1 MEDQEGVDHEFLVR
15 GSQFCY
21 ELQGAISRSSET
33 PNLVIFDCF
42 SSGPIPAFQ
51 ILLSSDATQADL
63 YTRVLDRFNIK
74 NDRLMV
80 S

>member
-1 MEDQEGVDHEFLVR
+1 MEDQEGVGHEFLVR

-21 ELQGAISRSSET
+21 ELQGAFSRSSET

-63 YTRVLDRFNIK
+63 YSNVLSHFNIQA
-74 NDRLMV
+74 DRLTV